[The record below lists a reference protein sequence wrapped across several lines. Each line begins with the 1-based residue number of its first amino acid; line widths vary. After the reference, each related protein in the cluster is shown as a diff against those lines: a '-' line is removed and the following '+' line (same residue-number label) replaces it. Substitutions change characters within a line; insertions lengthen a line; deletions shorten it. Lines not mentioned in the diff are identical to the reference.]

1 MTERLYYTDSFLSS
15 FTGSVVEQ
23 ADGGRRIY
31 LDRTAFY
38 PTSGGQPHDTGTLGG
53 IQVVDVV
60 DEDDRIAHLL
70 AEPLQATGTV
80 EGMIDWPRRLD
91 HIQQHT
97 AQHLLSA
104 VLDSQLRARTTSVHF
119 GAETSTIDLDREGIT
134 DAQLAAA
141 ERGANEVIME
151 DRPVTITFEEAGQAE
166 GLRKASK
173 REGTLRIVT
182 IEDIDKSACGGTHV
196 RRTGEI
202 GPLLVIGAER
212 VKGKARVEFL
222 AGWRALAHARRNET
236 LVRATSVSLS
246 APVAEIPSALQ
257 SLTSQLKDARSALK
271 KLGAEVAVSR
281 ARMLAESVEP
291 DGDGIRRVVLTSHGY
306 DADELRA
313 IGQAIGAVHGVRFIA
328 TLHEPPTLFVAA
340 GPESGWD
347 AGAVLKAALA
357 EVGGRGGG
365 SARAAQ
371 GTVGSGEELGRVV
384 ERLEAEG

>member
-1 MTERLYYTDSFLSS
+1 MTERLYYTDSFLAEFSAS
-15 FTGSVVEQ
+15 IVDQ

-53 IQVVDVV
+53 VEVVDVV

-70 AEPLQATGTV
+70 AAPLEARGSV
-80 EGMIDWPRRLD
+80 EGVIDWPRRLD

-104 VLDSQLRARTTSVHF
+104 VLDSQLHARTTSVHF
-119 GAETSTIDLDREGIT
+119 GADTSTIDLDRDVIT
-134 DAQLAAA
+134 EAQLAAA
-141 ERGANEVIME
+141 ESRANEIVME
-151 DRPVTITFEEAGQAE
+151 DRPVTVSFEEASEAE

-173 REGTLRIVT
+173 RAGTLRIIT
-182 IEDIDKSACGGTHV
+182 IEGIDRSACGGTHA

-202 GPLLVIGAER
+202 GPLLVLGAER
-212 VKGKARVEFL
+212 VKGKARVEFV
-222 AGWRALAHARRNET
+222 AGWRAITHARRNEA
-236 LVRATSVSLS
+236 LVRAVSGALS
-246 APVAEIPSALQ
+246 AQVTEIPTALHA
-257 SLTSQLKDARSALK
+257 LTGQLKDARSALK
-271 KLGAEVAVSR
+271 KLGAEVAGSR

-291 DGDGIRRVVLTSHGY
+291 DGNEIRRVVLTSHGY

-313 IGQAIGAVHGVRFIA
+313 IGQAMSAIPGTRFIA
-328 TLHEPPTLFVAA
+328 TLNDPPTVVVAA
-340 GPESGWD
+340 GPDSGWD

-357 EVGGRGGG
+357 DVGGRGGG

-371 GTVGSGEELGRVV
+371 GTVGSVEELERVV
-384 ERLEAEG
+384 EGLT

>member
-1 MTERLYYTDSFLSS
+1 VTERLYYTDSFLSS
-15 FTGSVVEQ
+15 FTASVLEK

-53 IQVVDVV
+53 IRIVDVV

-70 AEPLQATGTV
+70 SEPLETTGNV
-80 EGMIDWPRRLD
+80 EGVIDWPRRLD

-104 VLDSQLRARTTSVHF
+104 VLDEQLHARTTSVHF
-119 GAETSTIDLDREGIT
+119 GDDTSTVDLDREALT
-134 DAQLAAA
+134 EAQLAAA
-141 ERGANEVIME
+141 ERRANEIIME
-151 DRPVTITFEEAGQAE
+151 DRPVTISFEEASEAE
-166 GLRKASK
+166 GLRKESK
-173 REGTLRIVT
+173 REGTLRIIT
-182 IEDIDKSACGGTHV
+182 IEGVDKSACGGTHA

-202 GPLLVIGAER
+202 GPLLVLGAER

-222 AGWRALAHARRNET
+222 AGWRAIGHARRNEA
-236 LVRATSVSLS
+236 LVRATSSVLS
-246 APVAEIPSALQ
+246 APVTEIPSALQ

-328 TLHEPPTLFVAA
+328 TLDDPPTLFVAA

-371 GTVGSGEELGRVV
+371 GTVGDAEELGRVV
-384 ERLEAEG
+384 KGLKAEG

>member
-1 MTERLYYTDSFLSS
+1 VTERLYYTDSFLSS
-15 FTGSVVEQ
+15 FTASVIEQ
-23 ADGGRRIY
+23 ADGGRRVY
-31 LDRTAFY
+31 LDHTAFY

-70 AEPLQATGTV
+70 AEPLKTTGSV
-80 EGMIDWPRRLD
+80 EGAIDWPRRFD

-104 VLDSQLRARTTSVHF
+104 VLDSQLHARTTSVHF
-119 GAETSTIDLDREGIT
+119 GTETSTIDLDREVLSE
-134 DAQLAAA
+134 ARLAAA
-141 ERGANEVIME
+141 ERRANEIIME
-151 DRPVTITFEEAGQAE
+151 DRPVTISFEDASEAG

-173 REGTLRIVT
+173 REGTLRIIT
-182 IEDIDKSACGGTHV
+182 IEGIDRSACGGTHA

-202 GPLLVIGAER
+202 GPLFVLGAER
-212 VKGKARVEFL
+212 VKGKARVEFV
-222 AGWRALAHARRNET
+222 AGWRAIAHARRNEA
-236 LVRATSVSLS
+236 LVRATSSVLS
-246 APVAEIPSALQ
+246 AQVTEIPSALHA
-257 SLTSQLKDARSALK
+257 LTSQLKDARSALK

-281 ARMLAESVEP
+281 ARMLAEGVEP
-291 DGDGIRRVVLTSHGY
+291 DGNGIRRVVLTSHGY

-313 IGQAIGAVHGVRFIA
+313 IGQAMGAIPGVRFVA
-328 TLHEPPTLFVAA
+328 TLEAPPTVFVAA
-340 GPESGWD
+340 GPDSGWD

-371 GTVGSGEELGRVV
+371 GTVVRPGDLEAAV
-384 ERLEAEG
+384 ERLR

>member
-15 FTGSVVEQ
+15 FTASIAEQ

-53 IQVVDVV
+53 VQVVDVV

-70 AEPLQATGTV
+70 AQPVEATGSI
-80 EGMIDWPRRLD
+80 EGVIDWSRRLD

-104 VLDSQLRARTTSVHF
+104 VLDSQLHTRTTSVHF
-119 GAETSTIDLDREGIT
+119 GAETSTIDLDRDVIT

-141 ERGANEVIME
+141 ERQANETIME
-151 DRPVTITFEEAGQAE
+151 NRPVTVSFEAASEAE

-182 IEDIDKSACGGTHV
+182 IEGIDRSACGGTHV

-202 GPLLVIGAER
+202 GPLLVLGAER
-212 VKGKARVEFL
+212 VKGKARVEFV
-222 AGWRALAHARRNET
+222 AGWRAIAHARRNEA
-236 LVRATSVSLS
+236 LVRATSSALS
-246 APVAEIPSALQ
+246 AQVVEIPSALQ
-257 SLTSQLKDARSALK
+257 AIASQLKDARSALK

-281 ARMLAESVEP
+281 ARMLAESAEP
-291 DGDGIRRVVLTSHGY
+291 DGSGVRRVVLTSHGY

-313 IGQAIGAVHGVRFIA
+313 IGQAMSAIPGTRFIA
-328 TLHEPPTLFVAA
+328 TLNDPPTVFVAA
-340 GPESGWD
+340 GPDSEWD

-371 GTVGSGEELGRVV
+371 GTVGDVGELERMVGR
-384 ERLEAEG
+384 LT

>member
-1 MTERLYYTDSFLSS
+1 VTERLYYTDSFLSS
-15 FTGSVVEQ
+15 FTASVVKQ
-23 ADGGRRIY
+23 ADGGRRVY

-53 IQVVDVV
+53 VRVVDVV

-70 AEPLQATGTV
+70 AAPLEATGSI
-80 EGMIDWPRRLD
+80 EGVIDWPRRLD

-104 VLDSQLRARTTSVHF
+104 VLDSQLHARTTSVHF
-119 GAETSTIDLDREGIT
+119 GAETSSVDLDRDVIT
-134 DAQLAAA
+134 DGQLAAA
-141 ERGANEVIME
+141 EHEANEIIME
-151 DRPVTITFEEAGQAE
+151 DRHVTVSFEEAGAVE

-173 REGTLRIVT
+173 REGTLRIIT
-182 IEDIDKSACGGTHV
+182 IEGIDKSACGGTHA

-202 GPLLVIGAER
+202 GPLLVLGAER
-212 VKGKARVEFL
+212 VKGKARVEFV
-222 AGWRALAHARRNET
+222 AGWRALAHARRNEA
-236 LVRATSVSLS
+236 LVRATSSALS
-246 APVAEIPSALQ
+246 AQVTEIPSALQ
-257 SLTSQLKDARSALK
+257 ALTSQLKDARSALK

-291 DGDGIRRVVLTSHGY
+291 DGNGIRRVMLTSHGY

-313 IGQAIGAVHGVRFIA
+313 IGQAMGAIPGVRFIA
-328 TLHEPPTLFVAA
+328 TLNDPPTVFVAA
-340 GPESGWD
+340 GPDSGWD

-365 SARAAQ
+365 SARSAQ
-371 GTVGSGEELGRVV
+371 GTVGGVGELERVV
-384 ERLEAEG
+384 EGLKAAG